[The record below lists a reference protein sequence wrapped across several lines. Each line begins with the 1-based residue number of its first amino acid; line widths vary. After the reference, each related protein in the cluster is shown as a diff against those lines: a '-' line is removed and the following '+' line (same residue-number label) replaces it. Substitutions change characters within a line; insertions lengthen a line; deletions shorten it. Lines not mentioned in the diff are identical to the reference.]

1 MCYPAPIIRWFE
13 EHNCRKFVYSSREA
27 AIDALKT
34 VAILHVPELDTLLLL
49 VVHPYRTTNWFPLRV
64 VFLYLSS
71 FCYYV
76 SI

>member
-1 MCYPAPIIRWFE
+1 M
-13 EHNCRKFVYSSREA
+13 YSSREA

-49 VVHPYRTTNWFPLRV
+49 VVHPNRTTNWFPLRV